1 MADGQVGSGPMNP
14 TSMLSLRCKSCSAP
28 LSAAPTDDIVR
39 CQFCGSSQK
48 LVDARAFFDQVL
60 LQVNAWVRQA
70 IPVGMDAMATGMV
83 DPIARHTIFVNNI
96 RPRLTTE
103 YGEYRFNCFNVLA
116 QPMAVLPYMMERGT
130 PLSNNPKDVFLFQAK
145 VQQVSAL
152 AVDDESKGMISEIGA
167 LSVAYGYLLNNAALM
182 AEMKPE
188 RYHFMKENFE
198 AAAQAVKSA
207 KKLSGLEER
216 FRGLAKLSKGL
227 DDLTSLNMQE
237 AMTQL
242 EEAKTALQSARA
254 TAIQS
259 LDMSL
264 MVQGIDKEL
273 SVVRSSTYL
282 AEALQYAPGG
292 DYAAAMTPI
301 RNLMGVL
308 TSLQE
313 RPFPQWQGRFRD
325 TSHHE
330 EILKV
335 VADIQKAK
343 AGAGAISMLPVQG
356 TVLFPFWAVD
366 IPYTFQTGALWK
378 TQGVEV
384 TEAMLVS
391 ATFPADIDA
400 FSGNEPR
407 LVLTDI
413 FNARE
418 RSGFF
423 NKLAGKETS
432 ISGGGPVREVINRS
446 QPYSPGVLRVIPP
459 LSTPQDAVTLVQD
472 YITRVRQAD
481 RTIQNQLRLSAP
493 RVISL
498 IFVPGTPDNLR
509 PNVLFWLGGLAPR
522 SVGSLTMLATI
533 AM

>member
-1 MADGQVGSGPMNP
+1 MNP
-14 TSMLSLRCKSCSAP
+14 ISMLALRCKSCSAP
-28 LSAAPTDDIVR
+28 LSAAPTDDIVC

-70 IPVGMDAMATGMV
+70 IPVGMEAMTTGMV
-83 DPIARHTIFVNNI
+83 DPIARHTIFENNI

-116 QPMAVLPYMMERGT
+116 QPMAVLPYLAERGM
-130 PLSNNPKDVFLFQAK
+130 PLLNNPKDVFLFQAK
-145 VQQVSAL
+145 VQQISAL
-152 AVDDESKGMISEIGA
+152 AVDDASKGMISEVGA

-182 AEMKPE
+182 ADLKPE

-207 KKLSGLEER
+207 SKFSGLLER
-216 FRGLAKLSKGL
+216 FQGLAKLAKGL
-227 DDLTSLNMQE
+227 DQLTSLSVQE
-237 AMTQL
+237 SMSQL
-242 EEAKTALQSARA
+242 EDAKATLQGARA
-254 TAIQS
+254 TALQN

-273 SVVRSSTYL
+273 SVARSATYI
-282 AEALQYAPGG
+282 AEALQYARGG
-292 DYAAAMTPI
+292 EYEAVMMPI
-301 RNLMGVL
+301 HNLMGVL
-308 TSLQE
+308 ASLQE

-325 TSHHE
+325 VNHHE

-343 AGAGAISMLPVQG
+343 AGAGAINMVPVQG

-366 IPYTFQTGALWK
+366 IPYTFQTGALWR

-384 TEAMLVS
+384 TEALLAS
-391 ATFPADIDA
+391 ATFPADPDA

-407 LVLTDI
+407 PVLTDV
-413 FNARE
+413 FSARGK
-418 RSGFF
+418 SGFF
-423 NKLAGKETS
+423 NKISGKETS
-432 ISGGGPVREVINRS
+432 ISGGGPVRDVINRS
-446 QPYSPGVLRVIPP
+446 QPYTPGAMRVIPP
-459 LSTPQDAVTLVQD
+459 LSTAQDAVVIVQD
-472 YITRVRQAD
+472 YITRARQAD

-493 RVISL
+493 RVIGL
-498 IFVPGTPDNLR
+498 IFVPGMPDNLR
-509 PNVLFWLGGLAPR
+509 PNVLNWLGGLAPR
-522 SVGSLTMLATI
+522 SVGSIATLATI
-533 AM
+533 AL